1 MKGFRTI
8 TALFLVILFLVFG
21 FVRDFV
27 FINLNEQASV
37 TYYHSIESHV
47 SASLHFLSAYT
58 YPQLFALKWILTIAF
73 ALLFMGLTIAI
84 VRLFYKEKI
93 FLYLTMIAYGVLFL
107 LAAIFFI
114 LGQIIPLQLNG
125 YLISR
130 FLMGIAEG
138 PVVLMVLLPAFKLS
152 LWRRSLQK

>member
-8 TALFLVILFLVFG
+8 IALFLVILFLVFG

-37 TYYHSIESHV
+37 TYYHSVESHV
-47 SASLHFLSAYT
+47 SASFHFLSAYT
-58 YPQLFALKWILTIAF
+58 YPQLFALKWILTITF
-73 ALLFMGLTIAI
+73 ALFFMGLTIAI
-84 VRLFYKEKI
+84 VRLIYKEKT
-93 FLYLTMIAYGVLFL
+93 FLHLTLLAYGVLFL

-114 LGQIIPLQLNG
+114 LGQIKPLNLNG
-125 YLISR
+125 YVISR
-130 FLMGIAEG
+130 FFMGIAEG

-152 LWRRSLQK
+152 MWRKSLQK